1 MSKQDHCRGC
11 RDDFYN
17 GHNSLGVKRCWSLKD
32 AKVVK
37 RWRIGTWTQPTQ
49 PGAFTEVKTLSCHYA
64 PGSALYEKLP
74 ACAVD
79 PVRLDAAARRQ
90 AREE

>member
-1 MSKQDHCRGC
+1 MSKQDYCRGC

-17 GHNSLGVKRCWSLKD
+17 DHNPLGVKRCWSLKD

-37 RWRIGTWTQPTQ
+37 RWRIGTWTRPTQ
-49 PGAFTEVKTLSCHYA
+49 PGAFVEVKTLSCHHA
-64 PGSALYEKLP
+64 PGQYAHYEQLP

-79 PVRLDAAARRQ
+79 PVLLARRTKG
-90 AREE
+90 AA